1 MAKAMVK
8 CPYCEERFDRN
19 DPSILFVKLGRRYAH
34 KSCYEKHEATMS
46 QEEKD
51 LRDLYEYIKTLLG
64 TDYNFKKVERQI
76 KEYKGYKDGNDMP
89 YTYSGMLASLRWFYE
104 IKGNSKEAA
113 NGGIGIIPYI
123 YNDAKKYYYNLFL
136 AQKKN
141 ENIKKYVVTTE
152 EITITSPIMIQ
163 PKPKLWFQDEE
174 D

>member
-1 MAKAMVK
+1 
-8 CPYCEERFDRN
+8 
-19 DPSILFVKLGRRYAH
+19 
-34 KSCYEKHEATMS
+34 
-46 QEEKD
+46 
-51 LRDLYEYIKTLLG
+51 
-64 TDYNFKKVERQI
+64 
-76 KEYKGYKDGNDMP
+76 
-89 YTYSGMLASLRWFYE
+89 MLASLRWFYE